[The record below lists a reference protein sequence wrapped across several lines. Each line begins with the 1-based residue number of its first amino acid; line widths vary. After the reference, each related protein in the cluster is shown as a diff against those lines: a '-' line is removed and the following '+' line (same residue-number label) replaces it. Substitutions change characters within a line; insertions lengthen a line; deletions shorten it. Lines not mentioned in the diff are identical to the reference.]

1 MRVVGDSG
9 EQLVQ
14 RVGEI
19 LVDDPEAAVVV
30 TVPGGLD
37 EDETLA
43 LCATLAA
50 LGVADI
56 HGTDA
61 KIVRRCLD
69 TARAVQAGEIGAV
82 AQ

>member
-1 MRVVGDSG
+1 M
-9 EQLVQ
+9 
-14 RVGEI
+14 
-19 LVDDPEAAVVV
+19 

>member
-1 MRVVGDSG
+1 MRVAGESG

-19 LVDDPEAAVVV
+19 LADDPDARIVA
-30 TVPGGLD
+30 TVPDGLD

-56 HGTDA
+56 QGVDA

-69 TARAVQAGEIGAV
+69 TARAVQAGDIGAV

>member
-1 MRVVGDSG
+1 MRVVEESGD
-9 EQLVQ
+9 QLVQ

-19 LVDDPEAAVVV
+19 LADDPEARIAA
-30 TVPGGLD
+30 TVPDGLN

-56 HGTDA
+56 HGTDP
-61 KIVRRCLD
+61 KIVRRCLE

>member
-1 MRVVGDSG
+1 MRVVGESG
-9 EQLVQ
+9 DQLVQ

-19 LVDDPEAAVVV
+19 LADDPDARIVA
-30 TVPGGLD
+30 TVPDGLD

-56 HGTDA
+56 QGVDA

-69 TARAVQAGEIGAV
+69 TAPAVQAGEMWAV